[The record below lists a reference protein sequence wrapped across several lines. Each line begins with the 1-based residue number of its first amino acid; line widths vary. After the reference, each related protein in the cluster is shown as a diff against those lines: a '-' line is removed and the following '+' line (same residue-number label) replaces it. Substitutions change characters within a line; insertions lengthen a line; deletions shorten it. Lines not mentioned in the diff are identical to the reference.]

1 MAVYALNQRAKFDY
15 QILETFEAG
24 LVLAGYEV
32 KSIKSGKVSI
42 RGTYVKIIA
51 DEVWLIGAV
60 IPPYQA
66 GNIPPNYD
74 TQRSR
79 KLLLKS
85 RELKYLIGK
94 SQERGLSIIPLRLYD
109 KHGLIKLE
117 IAIGRGKKKFD
128 KRETIKKRE
137 VEKTL
142 RRKIN

>member
-1 MAVYALNQRAKFDY
+1 MVIYALNQRAKFDY

-66 GNIPPNYD
+66 GNTPPDYD
-74 TQRSR
+74 TQHSR

-94 SQERGLSIIPLRLYD
+94 SKERGLSIIPLRLYD
-109 KHGLIKLE
+109 RHGLIKLE
-117 IAIGRGKKKFD
+117 IGLGRGKKKID
-128 KRETIKKRE
+128 KREMIKKRE
-137 VEKTL
+137 IEKTL